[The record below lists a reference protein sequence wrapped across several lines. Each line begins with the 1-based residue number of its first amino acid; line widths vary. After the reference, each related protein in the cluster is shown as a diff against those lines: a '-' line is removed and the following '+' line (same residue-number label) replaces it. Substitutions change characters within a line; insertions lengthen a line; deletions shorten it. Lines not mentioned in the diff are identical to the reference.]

1 MNLNPFKYV
10 CVVASVD
17 EARISLIFSNCNNN
31 ENQNKEISK
40 LVLVTDWCNKRNM
53 MKLFLCLI
61 NLLFEKVDFLS
72 SKISIGSAAAV
83 KYLRIW
89 DLIQIGFKTIVH
101 DIELKFN
108 PYPKMTW
115 ISNPP
120 FLIQI
125 FLKSFFTSTSFHIL
139 S

>member
-1 MNLNPFKYV
+1 
-10 CVVASVD
+10 
-17 EARISLIFSNCNNN
+17 
-31 ENQNKEISK
+31 
-40 LVLVTDWCNKRNM
+40 
-53 MKLFLCLI
+53 MKFMCLI

-108 PYPKMTW
+108 PYPN
-115 ISNPP
+115 ILEIIFYVY
-120 FLIQI
+120 FL
-125 FLKSFFTSTSFHIL
+125 SHPIL
-139 S
+139 TFK

>member
-1 MNLNPFKYV
+1 
-10 CVVASVD
+10 
-17 EARISLIFSNCNNN
+17 
-31 ENQNKEISK
+31 
-40 LVLVTDWCNKRNM
+40 M
-53 MKLFLCLI
+53 MKFLCLI

-72 SKISIGSAAAV
+72 SKILIGSAAAV

-115 ISNPP
+115 KYP
-120 FLIQI
+120 
-125 FLKSFFTSTSFHIL
+125 THL
-139 S
+139 SLSKYS